1 MYAIDE
7 QQLYEYAANK
17 VITLIKIFETDDG
30 NFSVVVTLS
39 WREGD
44 CILTS
49 ARKSP
54 RTWASLNTLVKYL
67 KGIDGSAL
75 PVQLFLLP
83 PKGIP

>member
-1 MYAIDE
+1 MHAIDE
-7 QQLYEYAANK
+7 QQLIEYATNNA
-17 VITLIKIFETDDG
+17 ITIIKIKEVAD
-30 NFSVVVTLS
+30 SHYSLLVTLS

-54 RTWASLNTLVKYL
+54 RVWASLNTLAKYL
-67 KGIDGSAL
+67 KGINGADT

>member
-1 MYAIDE
+1 MHAIDE
-7 QQLYEYAANK
+7 QQLHEYAANK
-17 VITLIKIFETDDG
+17 VITLIKIQETEDSH
-30 NFSVVVTLS
+30 FCLVVTLS

-75 PVQLFLLP
+75 PIQLFLLP